1 VTPEQTSALS
11 RRAVRFLGSAYA
23 ECPKTLRT
31 ARELGLTGWSFFVAG
46 LGGALGDV
54 HPDTVAAA
62 LGFIARDAVR
72 DAWAAARQVQPVADI
87 AAQNL
92 AECCRW
98 GSEKLD
104 RFAEVEHLAGLTER
118 ATAAVDEAGM
128 PLYAAWR
135 AMSAQILSAEITAGA
150 RIAVHMKL
158 LRHHRAAAHLIAV
171 RATGLTPLEAILSSD
186 EGEAGAVAFGW
197 QAPYPAIGPLMRRR
211 AYAEALTDR
220 LAGAPFAAFPVAD
233 RAEFV
238 KLADAAAELAT
249 TSSAE
254 LPQVAP
260 KQRVTGSLIES
271 AVPADP

>member
-1 VTPEQTSALS
+1 
-11 RRAVRFLGSAYA
+11 VRFLGSAYA
-23 ECPKTLRT
+23 GCPKTLRT

-72 DAWAAARQVQPVADI
+72 DAWAAARQVQPLAGI

-92 AECCRW
+92 AQCGRW

-104 RFAEVEHLAGLTER
+104 GLSEVESLADLTAR
-118 ATAAVDEAGM
+118 ITAGVDETGM
-128 PLYAAWR
+128 PLFAAWR
-135 AMSAQILSAEITAGA
+135 AMSAATVGGKITAGA
-150 RIAVHMKL
+150 RIAVQMNL

-171 RATGLTPLEAILSSD
+171 RTTGLTPLEAIISGP

-211 AYAEALTDR
+211 AFAEALTDR
-220 LAGAPFAAFPVAD
+220 ICGPADAVLSVAE

-238 KLADAAAELAT
+238 RLADAAAAQAQAQTAVLH
-249 TSSAE
+249 
-254 LPQVAP
+254 QVAP
-260 KQRVTGSLIES
+260 KQRAGGGRGSTESLIES
-271 AVPADP
+271 VARADL

>member
-1 VTPEQTSALS
+1 
-11 RRAVRFLGSAYA
+11 VRFLGSAYA

-72 DAWAAARQVQPVADI
+72 DAWAAARQVQPVACI

-92 AECCRW
+92 AQCCRW

-104 RFAEVEHLAGLTER
+104 GLAAAESLADLTAR
-118 ATAAVDEAGM
+118 IAAGVDETGM
-128 PLYAAWR
+128 PLFAAWR
-135 AMSAQILSAEITAGA
+135 AMTAQILGAEITAGA
-150 RIAVHMKL
+150 RIAVQMNL
-158 LRHHRAAAHLIAV
+158 LRHHRAAAHLMAV
-171 RATGLTPLEAILSSD
+171 RTTGLTPLEAIISGP

-211 AYAEALTDR
+211 AFAEALTDR
-220 LAGAPFAAFPVAD
+220 ICGPAYAVLTVVE

-238 KLADAAAELAT
+238 RLADAAAAQAEAPM
-249 TSSAE
+249 AE
-254 LPQVAP
+254 LPQLAP
-260 KQRVTGSLIES
+260 KQRTGVGRGSTESLIES
-271 AVPADP
+271 VARADP

>member
-1 VTPEQTSALS
+1 LS

-72 DAWAAARQVQPVADI
+72 DAWSAARQVQPVAGI

-92 AECCRW
+92 AQCCRW
-98 GSEKLD
+98 GSEKLGGFFD
-104 RFAEVEHLAGLTER
+104 VERLAELTER
-118 ATAAVDEAGM
+118 ATASVDETGM
-128 PLYAAWR
+128 PLFAAWR
-135 AMSAQILSAEITAGA
+135 AMTEQILGTEITAGA
-150 RIAVHMKL
+150 RIALHMNL
-158 LRHHRAAAHLIAV
+158 LRHHRSAAHLIAV
-171 RATGLTPLEAILSSD
+171 RATGLKPIEAILSGP

-197 QAPYPAIGPLMRRR
+197 QPPYPPVGPLMRRR

-220 LAGAPFAAFPVAD
+220 LAGAAFAGFSVAE
-233 RAEFV
+233 RGEFV
-238 KLADAAAELAT
+238 KLADAAADLAQT
-249 TSSAE
+249 PTAE
-254 LPQVAP
+254 LPQVAAT
-260 KQRVTGSLIES
+260 QRAGLTESRIES
-271 AVPADP
+271 AVRVDP